1 MTHICF
7 VQQNSC
13 KNREVDFRDSN
24 DWLPCTRCSFLI
36 KHTNL
41 SCKVVIIKTNGF
53 HWKSVKCWQTC
64 GISEILEELL
74 VEDEGHTADLFY
86 FGFSC
91 GVAID
96 EVCCDSNCKFTAEF
110 FSAKPYRKEKAATL
124 KTRHTFREGSVC
136 HRQVHSQNKKRAG
149 MWLITNSSTEE
160 RTIASSEE

>member
-1 MTHICF
+1 MTDCLA
-7 VQQNSC
+7 
-13 KNREVDFRDSN
+13 RDVG
-24 DWLPCTRCSFLI
+24 FLI

-41 SCKVVIIKTNGF
+41 SCKFVIIKTNGF

-96 EVCCDSNCKFTAEF
+96 EVRCDRNREFTTEF
-110 FSAKPYRKEKAATL
+110 FPAKPYRKEKAATL
-124 KTRHTFREGSVC
+124 RSRHTFRLSVP
-136 HRQVHSQNKKRAG
+136 QTVHSQNK
-149 MWLITNSSTEE
+149 E
-160 RTIASSEE
+160 RRDVMSYKLLHRGKNKCFNRKISVV